1 MVVQNKFFDKSNKKI
16 LMSNEVIT
24 FGCRLNIFESEVIK
38 KQLALSKIDNA
49 IIFNSCAVTSEAERQ
64 LRQSIRKYRKN
75 NPQKKI
81 FLTGCAAQINPE
93 YYIELPEIDGV
104 LGNQEKLS
112 VENYNKLSNTNNN
125 KVLVDDILQLKETA
139 AHMVTSFENKSR
151 AFLEIQNGCNHRC
164 TFCIIPFGRGNN
176 RSVRIPE
183 IIKNCQEILN
193 QGFNEIVLTGVDI
206 TDYGQNLPAKPSLG
220 YLIKKILQFCPN
232 LKRLRLSS
240 LDVAEIDDDLK
251 DLIKY
256 EPRLLGHF
264 HLSLQS
270 GDDMILKRMKR
281 RHNSKQIYEF
291 CNFVRKYRPEVAFG
305 ADIITGFPTETPEM
319 FYNSMK
325 IVKEL
330 QIPLLHVFPYS
341 EREGTPA
348 AKIPQNKQVPKHI
361 RKERAKSLRMEG
373 TKQLQKFMKKF
384 ISKEVNAVVENN
396 NFLKTDQFIKLYA
409 PNNLPHGRVIQ
420 ALVSDIKD
428 DFLIGKI
435 TNSNS

>member
-1 MVVQNKFFDKSNKKI
+1 
-16 LMSNEVIT
+16 MSNEVVT

-49 IIFNSCAVTSEAERQ
+49 VIFNSCAVTSEAERQ

-75 NPQKKI
+75 YPDKKI
-81 FLTGCAAQINPE
+81 FVTGCAAQINPE
-93 YYIELPEIDGV
+93 YYIKLPEIDGV

-112 VENYNKLSNTNNN
+112 VENYDKLSNMDDD
-125 KVLVDDILQLKETA
+125 KILVDDILQLKETA

-176 RSVRIPE
+176 RSVTIAE
-183 IIKNCQEILN
+183 IIKHCQKIMA

-206 TDYGQNLPAKPSLG
+206 TDYGKNLPAQPSLG
-220 YLIKKILQFCPN
+220 YLIKKIFQFCPD
-232 LKRLRLSS
+232 LQRLRLSS

-291 CNFVRKYRPEVAFG
+291 CDFVRKYRAEVAFG
-305 ADIITGFPTETPEM
+305 ADIITGFPTETEEM
-319 FYNSMK
+319 FNNSMK
-325 IVKEL
+325 IVREL

-341 EREGTPA
+341 ERAGTPA
-348 AKIPQNKQVPKHI
+348 AKIPQNRQVPKDI
-361 RKERAKSLRMEG
+361 RKARAKSLRIEG
-373 TKQLQKFMKKF
+373 SKQLRKFMKKF
-384 ISKEVNAVVENN
+384 IGKKVNAIVENN

-409 PNNLPHGRVIQ
+409 PNDLSQGKVTQ
-420 ALVSDIKD
+420 ALITDIKD

-435 TNSNS
+435 INE